1 VSAIFRL
8 PVRGGRI
15 VARGSGARA
24 ASILAPALVLVLIL
38 ATWLV
43 WYPPSPDLAAQ
54 AYRVHLF
61 STDGFSLWDNSW
73 YAGHYIP
80 SYSLLF
86 PALGATLGLRLTGAL
101 AVCCSVWAFRSMLAA
116 RGGLRVNLA
125 TALFATG
132 ALGDLFIG
140 RVTFAVGVSLGLL
153 SALALSRGRR
163 WSCAVLSLGC
173 AAISPVAA
181 AFLVLV
187 ATSDLLANRSARR
200 FAVLAGPA
208 LALSAVTL
216 ALFPEQ
222 GYEPFGL
229 SSLLAA
235 LGAGGV
241 VLLLAPTTERLIRC
255 TALLYVL
262 ALLVA
267 YVVRSPMGSNAVRF
281 GILFAPAA
289 LAACAKG
296 EDLKRV
302 TGWARR
308 RSRSQPLSS
317 SGATDSRAHS
327 VLVAMVGATLLLW
340 QVNGPIA
347 QSVGA
352 ADDPTSHPS
361 FFSPVIA
368 YLDRRAAGAPMRIE
382 VPFTKSHWDATIL
395 GGHFALARG
404 WDRQLDTSDNAIFY
418 ERRLTA
424 PAYRAWLSENAV
436 RFVALSDASLDFSS
450 VQEAALI
457 RGACRFF
464 GRCSQA
470 ATGTSTKSSTERR
483 LRAEPTRSPGSTAT
497 GSRCVQSMP
506 ERRSCASAS
515 PPTGQSPRGWQP
527 SPELP
532 AAGPAS
538 TLRRLA
544 PSRSTR
550 NSCRCSRRPPKAVI
564 ALDARASG

>member
-1 VSAIFRL
+1 M
-8 PVRGGRI
+8 
-15 VARGSGARA
+15 
-24 ASILAPALVLVLIL
+24 L

-54 AYRVHLF
+54 TYRVHLF
-61 STDGFSLWDNSW
+61 SIDGFSLWDNSW

-101 AVCCSVWAFRSMLAA
+101 AVCCSVWAFRSLLAE

-125 TALFATG
+125 TAVFASG

-153 SALALSRGRR
+153 SALALARGRH
-163 WSCAVLSLGC
+163 WSCAAFSLGC

-187 ATSDLLANRSARR
+187 ASGDLLAARSARR

-208 LALSAVTL
+208 LALGAVTL

-229 SSLLAA
+229 GSLLAA
-235 LGAGGV
+235 LGAGGG
-241 VLLLAPTTERLIRC
+241 VLLLAPPSERLIRC

-262 ALLVA
+262 ALLVD

-281 GILFAPAA
+281 GILFAPTA
-289 LAACAKG
+289 LAACVKG

-302 TGWARR
+302 TVWARR
-308 RSRSQPLSS
+308 RSRSQQVTSHAAA
-317 SGATDSRAHS
+317 GGRVHS
-327 VLVAMVGATLLLW
+327 ALVTMVGAALVLW

-352 ADDPTSHPS
+352 ADDPTSHAS
-361 FFSPVIA
+361 FYSPVIT

-395 GGHFALARG
+395 GDRFALARG

-424 PAYRAWLSENAV
+424 PVYRAWLSENAV

-457 RGACRFF
+457 RAGLPFLRQVFAGRNWHVYEVLGSAPLASGADTLTALDGDGF
-464 GRCSQA
+464 S
-470 ATGTSTKSSTERR
+470 
-483 LRAEPTRSPGSTAT
+483 LRAEHAGASIVRVRFTPYWTVTSGLATVSRAPG
-497 GSRCVQSMP
+497 
-506 ERRSCASAS
+506 
-515 PPTGQSPRGWQP
+515 GWTLVDAKVP
-527 SPELP
+527 GGIAIDAEFLP
-532 AAGPAS
+532 A
-538 TLRRLA
+538 L
-544 PSRSTR
+544 
-550 NSCRCSRRPPKAVI
+550 
-564 ALDARASG
+564 

>member
-1 VSAIFRL
+1 MSAISQR
-8 PVRGGRI
+8 PAPDGR
-15 VARGSGARA
+15 VLARGRWVRRA
-24 ASILAPALVLVLIL
+24 PVLAISLPLALLL

-61 STDGFSLWDNSW
+61 ATDGFSLWDNSW

-86 PALGATLGLRLTGAL
+86 PALGAALGLRLAGAL
-101 AVCCSVWAFRSMLAA
+101 AVCCSVWAFRSLLAA
-116 RGGLRVNLA
+116 HGGLRVNLA
-125 TALFATG
+125 TGLFAIG

-140 RVTFAVGVSLGLL
+140 RVTFAVGVTLGLL

-163 WSCAVLSLGC
+163 RSCAALSLGC
-173 AAISPVAA
+173 AATSPVAA

-187 ATSDLLANRSARR
+187 AAGDLLAARSARR

-208 LALSAVTL
+208 LVLSAVTL
-216 ALFPEQ
+216 VLFPEQ

-229 SSLLAA
+229 GSLLAA

-241 VLLLAPTTERLIRC
+241 VLALAPPSERLIRC

-262 ALLVA
+262 ALTVD
-267 YVVRSPMGSNAVRF
+267 YFVRSPMGSNAVRF

-289 LAACAKG
+289 LAACVKG
-296 EDLKRV
+296 EDLQRV
-302 TGWARR
+302 TRWTRRAERSLPGPPARA
-308 RSRSQPLSS
+308 
-317 SGATDSRAHS
+317 GARINSALLTLIGAA
-327 VLVAMVGATLLLW
+327 LVLW

-395 GGHFALARG
+395 GDRFALARG

-436 RFVALSDASLDFSS
+436 RFVALSDGALDFSS
-450 VQEAALI
+450 VQEATLVRAGLPFL
-457 RGACRFF
+457 RLVFASKHWHVYEVLRATPLAGGADTVSELNGDGFSLRATRAGSSVVRVRFTSYWAVTS
-464 GRCSQA
+464 GA
-470 ATGTSTKSSTERR
+470 ATVS
-483 LRAEPTRSPGSTAT
+483 RARGGWTRVDVQAPGEIVIDA
-497 GSRCVQSMP
+497 
-506 ERRSCASAS
+506 EF
-515 PPTGQSPRGWQP
+515 
-527 SPELP
+527 LP
-532 AAGPAS
+532 A
-538 TLRRLA
+538 L
-544 PSRSTR
+544 
-550 NSCRCSRRPPKAVI
+550 
-564 ALDARASG
+564 